1 MNAEYDLKI
10 DDAIAQITLKI
21 DNEICDTWKIKRED
35 AIKALQAQKRIDKAI
50 EKLYC
55 WGETLDP
62 DFQKKMLLI
71 LQDEKVDD

>member
-35 AIKALQAQKRIDKAI
+35 VIKALQAQKRIDKAI

-55 WGETLDP
+55 WGEILDP
-62 DFQKKMLLI
+62 DFQSEMLSI
-71 LQDEKVDD
+71 LQGEGVK